1 MASVAHKLG
10 RYEIVKHLAHGGM
23 AEVLLARTVGIEG
36 FERHVVLKRIRAEA
50 ARDQRYVTM
59 FLDEARIAASLHHHN
74 IVPVTDIGRD
84 NGEYFFTMEYV
95 HGEDARALLAAIS
108 RRDELVPLEHVISI
122 ACAAAAGLHH
132 AHEKR
137 GPDRAPLGL
146 IHRDVSP
153 ANILIGYDGSVQLAD
168 FGIAKLGHDPRRR
181 AETQTG
187 TLKGKVAYMSPEQCV
202 GEAMDRRSDVFS
214 LGIVLYELCTVRRLF
229 KGDSDFMTMTSI
241 VLGYVPP
248 PSDYRPDLPP
258 ELEAVILKALAAK
271 PEERYQT
278 AEELRFA
285 LEKAANKLG
294 LSILPSSLAD
304 FMKRT
309 FGERLEPW
317 LVDAIPEDR
326 DVDFDGSRSGVVSAP
341 IDSMAS
347 AGITAKITARG
358 SYPGVPRI
366 ERPVEAV
373 PEREISERTTTIVPV
388 PRTRWRTSLGIAA
401 AIASVAAFATALWL
415 SRAPEDERV
424 PEGLRTPPRIELP
437 VVDRPLPPLP
447 TAPTLLEPAPIVM
460 PAPAS
465 KPRPRLWKKARPIV
479 KRSK

>member
-1 MASVAHKLG
+1 MSSHARAVKRLG

-36 FERHVVLKRIRAEA
+36 FERHVVLKRIRADA
-50 ARDQRYVTM
+50 ACDQSYVTM

-108 RRDELVPLEHVISI
+108 RRDELVPLEHVLSI

-153 ANILIGYDGSVQLAD
+153 ANILIGYDGSVRLAD
-168 FGIAKLGHDPRRR
+168 FGIAKLGVGHGARRR
-181 AETQTG
+181 AETQAG

-229 KGDSDFMTMTSI
+229 KGDNDFMTMTSI
-241 VLGYVPP
+241 VLGYIPP
-248 PSDYRPDLPP
+248 PSNYRPDLPP

-271 PEERYQT
+271 PEDRYQT

-285 LEKAANKLG
+285 LEKVANQLG
-294 LSILPSSLAD
+294 LSLLPTSLAD

-317 LVDAIPEDR
+317 LVDAIPEDL

-341 IDSMAS
+341 IESTAS
-347 AGITAKITARG
+347 PGITAKIIARG
-358 SYPGVPRI
+358 SQPLPRI
-366 ERPVEAV
+366 ELEPVEAV
-373 PEREISERTTTIVPV
+373 PDREISERTTTVIPI
-388 PRTRWRTSLGIAA
+388 PQPRWRTALGIAA
-401 AIASVAAFATALWL
+401 AVASVAAFAVALWL
-415 SRAPEDERV
+415 SRAPEEAPIPAALLV
-424 PEGLRTPPRIELP
+424 PPVIEPPAPPPR
-437 VVDRPLPPLP
+437 
-447 TAPTLLEPAPIVM
+447 PAPQLAEPVPIVL
-460 PAPAS
+460 PAPVPRPKVWK
-465 KPRPRLWKKARPIV
+465 KPRPIAKRV
-479 KRSK
+479 K